1 MMAEVQRLQS
11 AGASIPSE
19 LEATAMP
26 GKSRPLPKSGRLTT
40 VASKRG
46 GGGAAAASK
55 QLHRQKTERHLD
67 DGISIDQL
75 HKLSQ
80 KNISAWSMK
89 RLMKIVRYEALT
101 TMDEQL
107 KHATGEDELATE
119 IHSEY
124 EAKVAAKRI
133 FQNVAKPGSK

>member
-1 MMAEVQRLQS
+1 VTTMS
-11 AGASIPSE
+11 
-19 LEATAMP
+19 

-46 GGGAAAASK
+46 GGGAAAAASK
-55 QLHRQKTERHLD
+55 QMHRQKIEHHLD
-67 DGISIDQL
+67 DDISIDQL

-89 RLMKIVRYEALT
+89 RPMKIVWYGALT

-124 EAKVAAKRI
+124 KAKVAAKRI